1 MGAWLR
7 SPILWACIA
16 VVAGFFYG
24 QHIGKTRCEGRMAEA
39 IAEMQAR
46 QADEIARVL
55 EDANER
61 IAEAETEMDAIRD
74 KVADYAKDIAARP
87 DVCRLSDDDARLLRD
102 IR

>member
-7 SPILWACIA
+7 SPILWASIA

-39 IAEMQAR
+39 IAEIQAR
-46 QADEIARVL
+46 QADEIARVI

-61 IAEAETEMDAIRD
+61 IAEAEAEIDALENE
-74 KVADYAKDIAARP
+74 VSDYEAEIASRP
-87 DVCRLSDDDARLLRD
+87 DVCLLGDDDARRLRD